1 MEKIK
6 EFLGKMTKQQK
17 IIAAVVAA
25 VVVIACVV
33 GIILAVGGGS
43 QTGTES
49 GIKTYT
55 VEVKTEGGKAF
66 EKLEVH
72 VFEDNTLTDLVA
84 VGRTDENGCYS
95 FEAQASSKYVVV
107 IKNVPDGYPVEE
119 YYSFDD
125 CVLSL
130 ALKAQLLST
139 DNLAELSLGLG
150 DVMADLSVTVDGT
163 TYTISELLKEKK
175 AVVLNLWYE
184 GCQPCKAEFPYINE
198 AYAQYT
204 EKLELLAL
212 NPYDGDEASVA
223 AYKANLG
230 LSFPMA
236 KVDLQWQSVLGI
248 TAYPTT
254 IVIDRYGTI
263 AFVHMGS
270 VPDTDTF
277 TTLFEYFTSDSYV
290 QSEIRNLDDIVVK
303 EEGGDGSAG
312 NPYQIIE
319 TEFDAQVAAGTEN
332 YYMAYKVNGM
342 LLTIN
347 DADAYVIFND
357 TRYEAVDGK
366 VSLILTTD
374 DISLP
379 ATFVIGN
386 AGSADKTFAA
396 TLSFVEGSQG
406 NPYTMSLG
414 DFSFHLEEG
423 NDQGLYYT
431 YTVTENG
438 TLSLKCTSATAG
450 VEYDFMLYNLNT
462 YAVRNLSSDADGDGV
477 VSILVDAGDVV
488 QFNAGALMN
497 SENKIPAADLTFNAS
512 FEAGAGTGID
522 KNAQVEYTVTVVSNK
537 GKAVAG
543 ATVTISGEGIETQ
556 TLTTNESGVATISLP
571 NGNFTAVVTAPSG
584 YQADTTE
591 YILTKQSNA
600 LQVTLVKTSTAQK
613 TYSVTVL
620 DESGKAISGASVTIG
635 GSYSKTDAN
644 GKMSLTLE
652 EDSYTASVVASGY
665 ESASKAFGS
674 ATDIKVT
681 LKKETTTAKTVTYTV
696 SVVTYKDKA
705 IKNVNVQFKSGDA
718 VVAEATTDSNG
729 KASVTLKEGS
739 YTAMVVD
746 DKYGSA
752 RVALTAKSTS
762 ATVVA
767 AENIEDNGTKTICDK
782 VATVIKL
789 GASYV
794 ELNASGD
801 NYYVYTPTKAGQYE
815 IKVTGSSTKVAY
827 VGASEQYISAPSYGG
842 NSFDINVTSGQ
853 VGHVI
858 CVFSVS
864 KEANTVITIKRTGD
878 AIEET
883 VTPDYTGTCGTP
895 SKFTLSTGGDKL
907 EYFEATATKSVTV
920 VKGDDGY
927 YHYGSK
933 TGPIVYIN
941 LESSSYIS
949 IKAVVN
955 SQNFKSASLNEAYNS
970 LMIKYTGSTDTMGN
984 VLTASCLDS
993 KYGIY
998 PLNDDLMHMVKYG
1011 GDNMGWWD
1019 KSSANYLFGSE
1030 KVDSATAWLSLCC
1043 YVKE

>member
-125 CVLSL
+125 GVLSL

-263 AFVHMGS
+263 AFVHTGS

-488 QFNAGALMN
+488 QFNAGVLMN

-613 TYSVTVL
+613 TYSVTVV

-635 GSYSKTDAN
+635 GSYAKTDAN

-681 LKKETTTAKTVTYTV
+681 LKKEKTTAKTVTYTV

-739 YTAMVVD
+739 YTARVSD
-746 DKYGSA
+746 SKYGSGTIT
-752 RVALTAKSTS
+752 LTSS
-762 ATVVA
+762 APSSKLIA
-767 AENIEDNGTKTICDK
+767 AESVDTSDTQVMCEKT
-782 VATVIKL
+782 VTTTKL
-789 GASYV
+789 GARYAQ
-794 ELNASGD
+794 LNDGD
-801 NYYVYTPTKAGQYE
+801 NYFVYTPSKSGKYVIRTDSAEG
-815 IKVTGSSTKVAY
+815 IKTNGSDEKVAY
-827 VGASEQYISAPSYGG
+827 CGSSEHYVMNPNYDG
-842 NSFDINVTSGQ
+842 NQITINVTDDQIGK
-853 VGHVI
+853 VI
-858 CVFSVS
+858 CVFSVTGS
-864 KEANTVITIKRTGD
+864 AETVIVIERTG
-878 AIEET
+878 AAEVMKECSE
-883 VTPDYTGTCGTP
+883 YTGTHTP
-895 SKFTLSTGGDKL
+895 SAYVHKVSSGTQKWVDVTGSFKM
-907 EYFEATATKSVTV
+907 
-920 VKGDDGY
+920 VKGSDGY
-927 YHYGSK
+927 YHKGSA
-933 TGPIVYIN
+933 TGPIIYVTLGGDSTQYISMKDLLDNGALKNYDKLEDYTNLMLKYIN
-941 LESSSYIS
+941 C
-949 IKAVVN
+949 
-955 SQNFKSASLNEAYNS
+955 
-970 LMIKYTGSTDTMGN
+970 M
-984 VLTASCLDS
+984 DS
-993 KYGIY
+993 NYGIY
-998 PLNDDLMHMVKYG
+998 PLTDDLMYMYKSAGEYK
-1011 GDNMGWWD
+1011 GWYD
-1019 KSSANYLFGSE
+1019 KNTTTGFYLFGDKSINTE
-1030 KVDSATAWLSLCC
+1030 IAWMFECC
-1043 YVKE
+1043 YWE